1 LATQQL
7 LFLFVSGSS
16 AENTRVLSSKEQSL
30 LWLGGRY
37 LGILRLLILDR
48 DAGSLSFRHG
58 RLVEVGVNNGV
69 VLLLGP
75 LALLLL
81 LILALLQ
88 LHHHHGHGHAL
99 AGEDG
104 DDDGDAVVN
113 GAMKVHL

>member
-1 LATQQL
+1 ML
-7 LFLFVSGSS
+7 LCLSFYL
-16 AENTRVLSSKEQSL
+16 NTISLCYYHKLVLGNISHNQISTSTSN
-30 LWLGGRY
+30 
-37 LGILRLLILDR
+37 ITIT
-48 DAGSLSFRHG
+48 FRHG